1 MPKKSRKAKVRAAQR
16 PIRTTYPVG
25 PAVTP
30 KRQPGESMTPR
41 AASTSAAPARTG
53 VALTFD
59 YQYVYKD
66 LRRIALLAA
75 TFFGLMFIVWFLVEV
90 QGVHLIPGLL

>member
-25 PAVTP
+25 PAAP
-30 KRQPGESMTPR
+30 SKEQSRESFTPR
-41 AASTSAAPARTG
+41 SATLSPAPSRIGAPL
-53 VALTFD
+53 AFD

-66 LRRIALLAA
+66 LRRIGLLAA
-75 TFFGLMFIVWFLVEV
+75 TFFGLMFILWFIVEV
-90 QGVHLIPGLL
+90 QGIHLIPGLF